1 MSKQRETSVNVGVDV
16 GKQQLDA
23 FIHERGIHLT
33 VSNDAAGIRALLGR
47 LSRYRLARLVV
58 EATGRREYA
67 LAVAAAERGWPVI
80 ISQPLTVRRYAAA
93 KGILAKTDKIDA
105 AVLADYAAVMRPDV
119 RPLAVG
125 KIREIKDLIARR
137 RQLVEMSTMEKNR
150 LDVMP
155 KALRADIRR
164 HINQLKTSI
173 EKVDQVINQLVSSV
187 DEWREKR
194 DLLISTPGI
203 GPQVVNTLLADLPEL
218 GTLSNKQIAALVG
231 LAPFNRDSG
240 SLRGR
245 RHIRG
250 GRASVRTVLF
260 MAMLSA
266 VQHNS
271 VIKAT
276 YQRMLSAGK
285 LKKVA
290 LVACMRKM
298 ITILNAML
306 RDHTPWRHNYA
317 I

>member
-1 MSKQRETSVNVGVDV
+1 MSKQREAGVNVGVDV
-16 GKQQLDA
+16 GKQQLDV
-23 FIHERGIHLT
+23 FIHERALHFT
-33 VSNDAAGIRALLGR
+33 VTNDPAGIRSLLSR

-58 EATGRREYA
+58 EATGRRE
-67 LAVAAAERGWPVI
+67 LGLVLAAAERGWPVI
-80 ISQPLTVRRYAAA
+80 VSQPLIVRRYAAA
-93 KGILAKTDKIDA
+93 KGILAKTDKIVA
-105 AVLADYAAVMRPDV
+105 ALIADYAATMRPEV

-125 KIREIKDLIARR
+125 KMREIKDLIARR
-137 RQLVEMSTMEKNR
+137 RQLVELSTMEKNR

-155 KALRADIRR
+155 KALQAGIR
-164 HINQLKTSI
+164 HHLKYLKAAI
-173 EKVDQVINQLVSSV
+173 EKLDSFIDELVSSV

-194 DLLISTPGI
+194 DLLVSVPGI
-203 GPQVVNTLLADLPEL
+203 GPQVVNTLLSDLPEL
-218 GTLSNKQIAALVG
+218 GTLTNKEIAALVG

-240 SLRGR
+240 SLRGK

-266 VQHNS
+266 VQHNP
-271 VIKAT
+271 IIHAA

-298 ITILNAML
+298 ITFLNAML
-306 RDHTPWRHNYA
+306 RDRTEWRFSNA
-317 I
+317 K